1 MPIAPVEEFGPANQE
16 NEEGVKRRS
25 NQGQEKIKE
34 EKKKKKKKKRQRYH
48 RKENPCNIT
57 LTSKKNF

>member
-34 EKKKKKKKKRQRYH
+34 EIRR
-48 RKENPCNIT
+48 
-57 LTSKKNF
+57 KKNDNGIIEKRTHVISP

>member
-25 NQGQEKIKE
+25 NQGQEKQRIKKRENE
-34 EKKKKKKKKRQRYH
+34 EKKDNGIIEKRTH
-48 RKENPCNIT
+48 VISP
-57 LTSKKNF
+57 